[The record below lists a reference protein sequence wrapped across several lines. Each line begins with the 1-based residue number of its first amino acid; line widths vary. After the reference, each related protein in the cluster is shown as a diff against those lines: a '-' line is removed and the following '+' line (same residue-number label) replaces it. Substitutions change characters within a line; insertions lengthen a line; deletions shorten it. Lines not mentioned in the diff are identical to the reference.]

1 LLYAGGMD
9 IQKFI
14 LESLRLGKSRR
25 QIEVL
30 IVTQFHIDFIRAQL
44 AFDEATKNLV
54 DSCMATTQQQFKA
67 QLIEQIQTTHA
78 AAIEG
83 RNHGAA
89 IAAAN
94 SPGQPG
100 KLVLSC

>member
-1 LLYAGGMD
+1 
-9 IQKFI
+9 
-14 LESLRLGKSRR
+14 
-25 QIEVL
+25 
-30 IVTQFHIDFIRAQL
+30 
-44 AFDEATKNLV
+44 
-54 DSCMATTQQQFKA
+54 MATTQQQFKA
-67 QLIEQIQTTHA
+67 QLIEQVQVTHA
-78 AAIEG
+78 AVIEG